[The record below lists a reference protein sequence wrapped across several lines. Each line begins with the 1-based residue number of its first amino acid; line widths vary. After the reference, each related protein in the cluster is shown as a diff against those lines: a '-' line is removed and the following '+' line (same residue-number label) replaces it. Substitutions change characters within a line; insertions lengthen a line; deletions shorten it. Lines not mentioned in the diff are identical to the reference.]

1 MTKYLPAGCKSAKV
15 NLSGAYRTTLT
26 RLEVGDVVRLDRR
39 QNEVNGA
46 LIPTPTHSPARSFW
60 ATVTEITRAN
70 GQISITTDKGQMPA
84 DFAHTS
90 ITRKERATETQE
102 RLALDAQARE
112 DAVRQAEEER
122 IQTALAEHP
131 TPAEAAAMPAPA
143 VPAIPFMCGSHAHR
157 TQAERTECQA
167 TAARLTAHTV
177 PLADPADLAADL
189 VRIGR
194 EGNIPEPI
202 THALNVVGQLLDAAD
217 AADRA
222 YYGKVYAEL
231 QTLLRRAMKVASDA
245 AMRQVADPEPERA
258 VLGEPM
264 CLGDFGAYGA
274 CIAVPGHPGKCMDAF
289 GHRFDGRNR
298 RPAPVDHTHD
308 FTPGHSGMVC
318 VQMVER
324 PDGTGDACGEPV
336 NSAIH
341 DPAAYQAFS
350 RALDGE
356 LARLKDPARTA
367 TGKYVAGDGP
377 LAAQDFVVEIE
388 RAAVTPASL
397 RVGAQV
403 WHPDFRG
410 TVWVVWVIRHTGDTS
425 SVDLVVPGTGDRLLG
440 VNPDDVVRVT
450 QENLDDYV
458 ASLAPVGKSA
468 EAVAAFGALKRI
480 SERLTNGEVAQTKLL
495 NAEGAVRNLLA
506 EAKEVLDVAW
516 ARGGDQADAAAKA
529 RVDALT
535 EVLALLVP

>member
-60 ATVTEITRAN
+60 ATVREITRSG
-70 GQISITTDKGQMPA
+70 GQIHITTDKGQMPA

-90 ITRKERATETQE
+90 ITRKERVMETQE

-298 RPAPVDHTHD
+298 AAAVDVD
-308 FTPGHSGMVC
+308 
-318 VQMVER
+318 
-324 PDGTGDACGEPV
+324 
-336 NSAIH
+336 
-341 DPAAYQAFS
+341 
-350 RALDGE
+350 RALDS
-356 LARLKDPARTA
+356 AFPA
-367 TGKYVAGDGP
+367 
-377 LAAQDFVVEIE
+377 
-388 RAAVTPASL
+388 
-397 RVGAQV
+397 
-403 WHPDFRG
+403 
-410 TVWVVWVIRHTGDTS
+410 
-425 SVDLVVPGTGDRLLG
+425 
-440 VNPDDVVRVT
+440 
-450 QENLDDYV
+450 V
-458 ASLAPVGKSA
+458 ASPD
-468 EAVAAFGALKRI
+468 R
-480 SERLTNGEVAQTKLL
+480 TKLL
-495 NAEGAVRNLLA
+495 NAEGTVRNLLA
-506 EAKEVLDVAW
+506 DAKQVLDVAW

-535 EVLALLVP
+535 EVLALLIP